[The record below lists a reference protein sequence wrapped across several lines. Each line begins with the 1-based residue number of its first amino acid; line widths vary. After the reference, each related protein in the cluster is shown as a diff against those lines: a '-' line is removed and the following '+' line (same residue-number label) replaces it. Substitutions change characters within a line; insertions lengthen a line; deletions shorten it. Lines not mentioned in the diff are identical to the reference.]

1 MTSTPAPPAPS
12 ARAWAAV
19 GFAALASL
27 ALLFGWL
34 LGTSTGNLRE
44 QLKVWQFWSLDA
56 TVLLGVLIGVY
67 IWKTVPLDVDKRDLA
82 RMAAAAALGVALTL
96 FAAPRTNRI
105 FYDEQIY
112 QSVGQNLADLRLAQV
127 CNDGSVEYGRLRCAS
142 GEYNKQPYGYPH
154 ALSLAYRLFGA
165 HAGTAFGL
173 NAVAMGLTVCAVYL
187 LVWVLFRDRDA
198 ALFAGLLMALTP
210 EQLIWSATAAVEPSA
225 SLASVT
231 AVLGVAHYLR
241 TGGWAALVAAVV
253 AAAYAI
259 QFRPESLLILP
270 VVGFLAW
277 PRIRQEL
284 ARPRAWWAAI
294 LFLWLGA
301 MHVGH
306 LYAVRHIGW
315 GTDAAR
321 FSLDYIATNLPVN
334 GWFYLYDER
343 FPFAFTLLAMVG
355 LLAGPFR
362 RERASMAIYFLA
374 FFAIGL
380 VFYAGSY
387 NYGADVRY
395 SLMTY
400 PPVAVLGGLGAS
412 QLARSISRLGPGVPG
427 HALTATLLAS
437 QFLWYA
443 PVVRATTEEGWAA
456 RADVAFAQAFA
467 RELPPNSYVLTHNP
481 GMFHLWNVNAGQMSQ
496 VVAVPAYTSALA
508 DRYAGGI
515 YLHWNFWCNVQDPAQ
530 QEVCRRA
537 MATAPAETVREY
549 RERDQHYAL
558 YRLKVRN

>member
-1 MTSTPAPPAPS
+1 M
-12 ARAWAAV
+12 
-19 GFAALASL
+19 
-27 ALLFGWL
+27 
-34 LGTSTGNLRE
+34 
-44 QLKVWQFWSLDA
+44 
-56 TVLLGVLIGVY
+56 
-67 IWKTVPLDVDKRDLA
+67 
-82 RMAAAAALGVALTL
+82 
-96 FAAPRTNRI
+96 
-105 FYDEQIY
+105 
-112 QSVGQNLADLRLAQV
+112 
-127 CNDGSVEYGRLRCAS
+127 
-142 GEYNKQPYGYPH
+142 
-154 ALSLAYRLFGA
+154 
-165 HAGTAFGL
+165 
-173 NAVAMGLTVCAVYL
+173 
-187 LVWVLFRDRDA
+187 
-198 ALFAGLLMALTP
+198 
-210 EQLIWSATAAVEPSA
+210 
-225 SLASVT
+225 
-231 AVLGVAHYLR
+231 
-241 TGGWAALVAAVV
+241 AAVV

-395 SLMTY
+395 SLDDVSACRRPRRTR
-400 PPVAVLGGLGAS
+400 GL
-412 QLARSISRLGPGVPG
+412 
-427 HALTATLLAS
+427 
-437 QFLWYA
+437 
-443 PVVRATTEEGWAA
+443 AA
-456 RADVAFAQAFA
+456 RAQY
-467 RELPPNSYVLTHNP
+467 LPIGP
-481 GMFHLWNVNAGQMSQ
+481 GCSRPRPDRDAPRKP
-496 VVAVPAYTSALA
+496 VPLVRPGGTRD
-508 DRYAGGI
+508 DRGRRGP
-515 YLHWNFWCNVQDPAQ
+515 PAPTWPS
-530 QEVCRRA
+530 RRHSRGSFLLIR
-537 MATAPAETVREY
+537 TC
-549 RERDQHYAL
+549 
-558 YRLKVRN
+558 